1 MDRME
6 LKKQMESLKIDDG
19 KKSFIDSKKEIVNNM
34 IDASAEIEQIR
45 GLRNLI
51 IAMEELSELQQAI
64 SKILRGKGD
73 KLNVMEELVDVEVIM
88 ETVKNTMGI
97 TEQELDKVRYI
108 KLKRLEDK
116 ISSTDFA

>member
-97 TEQELDKVRYI
+97 TEQELDKMRYI

>member
-19 KKSFIDSKKEIVNNM
+19 KKSFINSKKEIVNNM

-97 TEQELDKVRYI
+97 TEQELDKMRYI

>member
-19 KKSFIDSKKEIVNNM
+19 KKSFINSKKEIVNNM

-73 KLNVMEELVDVEVIM
+73 KLNVMEELVNVEIVM

>member
-73 KLNVMEELVDVEVIM
+73 KLNVMEELVDVEVVM

-108 KLKRLEDK
+108 KLKCLEDK

>member
-116 ISSTDFA
+116 ISGTDFA

>member
-97 TEQELDKVRYI
+97 TEQELDKMRYI

-116 ISSTDFA
+116 ISSMDFA

>member
-6 LKKQMESLKIDDG
+6 LKKKMESLKIDDA

>member
-73 KLNVMEELVDVEVIM
+73 KLNVMEELVDVEVVM
-88 ETVKNTMGI
+88 ETVKNTMSI

>member
-34 IDASAEIEQIR
+34 IDASAKIEQIR
-45 GLRNLI
+45 GLNLI

-97 TEQELDKVRYI
+97 TEQELDKMRYI

-116 ISSTDFA
+116 ISSMDFA

>member
-73 KLNVMEELVDVEVIM
+73 KLNVMEELVDVEVVM
-88 ETVKNTMGI
+88 ETVKNTMNI

-108 KLKRLEDK
+108 KLKRLKDK
-116 ISSTDFA
+116 ISSMDFA

>member
-73 KLNVMEELVDVEVIM
+73 KLNVMEELVDVEVVM

-97 TEQELDKVRYI
+97 TEQELDKMRYI

>member
-73 KLNVMEELVDVEVIM
+73 KLNVMEELVDVEVVM
-88 ETVKNTMGI
+88 ETVKNTMNI

-108 KLKRLEDK
+108 KLKHLKDK
-116 ISSTDFA
+116 ISSMDFA

>member
-34 IDASAEIEQIR
+34 INASAEIEQIR

>member
-34 IDASAEIEQIR
+34 IDVLAEIEQIR

-73 KLNVMEELVDVEVIM
+73 KLNVMEELVDVEVVM

>member
-6 LKKQMESLKIDDG
+6 LKKQIESLKIDDG

-116 ISSTDFA
+116 ISGTDFA

>member
-51 IAMEELSELQQAI
+51 IVMEELSELQQAI

-73 KLNVMEELVDVEVIM
+73 KLNVMEELVDVEVVM

>member
-51 IAMEELSELQQAI
+51 IAMEELSELQQEI

-73 KLNVMEELVDVEVIM
+73 KLNVMEELVDVEVVM

>member
-97 TEQELDKVRYI
+97 TEQELDKMRYI
-108 KLKRLEDK
+108 KLKRLKDK

>member
-6 LKKQMESLKIDDG
+6 LKKQMESLKINDG

-97 TEQELDKVRYI
+97 TEQELDKMRYI
-108 KLKRLEDK
+108 KLKRLKDK

>member
-6 LKKQMESLKIDDG
+6 LKKQMKSLKIDDG

-51 IAMEELSELQQAI
+51 IAMEELSELQQEI

-73 KLNVMEELVDVEVIM
+73 KLNVMEELVDVEVVM

>member
-34 IDASAEIEQIR
+34 IDASAKIEQIR

>member
-73 KLNVMEELVDVEVIM
+73 KLNVMEELVDVEVVM

-108 KLKRLEDK
+108 KLKRLENK

>member
-6 LKKQMESLKIDDG
+6 LKKQMESLKIDDS

-34 IDASAEIEQIR
+34 IDVLAEIEQIR

-73 KLNVMEELVDVEVIM
+73 KLNVMEELVNVEIVM

>member
-19 KKSFIDSKKEIVNNM
+19 KKSFINSKKEIVNNM

-64 SKILRGKGD
+64 SKILRDKGD
-73 KLNVMEELVDVEVIM
+73 KLNVIEELVDVEVVM

>member
-34 IDASAEIEQIR
+34 IDASAKIEQIR

-73 KLNVMEELVDVEVIM
+73 KLNIMEELVDVEVIM